1 MSRKTAVATA
11 VVLAALIGGST
22 ACHRESLP
30 SDHIQHTLMLMNRA
44 WGPESPDT
52 LQKYLEVRQALKPV
66 YAANADGLEQ
76 HSLREA
82 STRPILIAALKGLLD
97 MRREADAQLATRGL
111 TMDDY
116 LRLTILVYGRWLR
129 AVRSEDPPEKRV
141 TRVLQELEVAVSRRL
156 EHSTPGSPNEL
167 KGEQDRLASI
177 RHQLRFVAPYGIAD
191 KTATLARLDTATK
204 TWLEQHQA
212 EIQECDFRLF
222 DTAAPERVRPQRPK
236 PTGVTPLPPDEPG
249 EGEAPATQ

>member
-1 MSRKTAVATA
+1 MSRRMAVTATIG
-11 VVLAALIGGST
+11 LAALISGSV
-22 ACHRESLP
+22 ACSWEPLP
-30 SDHIQHTLMLMNRA
+30 SDQIHRTLTLMSRA

-52 LQKYLEVRQALKPV
+52 LQKYLEVRQALKPIYV
-66 YAANADGLEQ
+66 ANADGLEQ

-82 STRPILIAALKGLLD
+82 STRPILLAALKGLLD
-97 MRREADAQLATRGL
+97 MRREADTQLAARGL

-116 LRLTILVYGRWLR
+116 QRLTILVYGRWLR
-129 AVRSEDPPEKRV
+129 AVRPEDPPEKRL

-156 EHSTPGSPNEL
+156 EHSPPGSPNEL
-167 KGEQDRLASI
+167 KGEQERLASI

-191 KTATLARLDTATK
+191 KTATLARLDTNTK
-204 TWLEQHQA
+204 TWLEEHRAQ
-212 EIQECDFRLF
+212 IQECDFKLF

-236 PTGVTPLPPDEPG
+236 PTGVTPVPPDEPA

>member
-1 MSRKTAVATA
+1 
-11 VVLAALIGGST
+11 
-22 ACHRESLP
+22 
-30 SDHIQHTLMLMNRA
+30 MNRA
-44 WGPESPDT
+44 WGPESPET

-97 MRREADAQLATRGL
+97 MRRQADTQVEARGL
-111 TMDDY
+111 TLEDY
-116 LRLTILVYGRWLR
+116 QRLTILVYGRWLR
-129 AVRSEDPPEKRV
+129 AVRSQDPPEKRL

-156 EHSTPGSPNEL
+156 ERNPPVAANEL
-167 KGEQDRLASI
+167 KGEQARLASI

-204 TWLEQHQA
+204 AWLEQHRA

-222 DTAAPERVRPQRPK
+222 DTAAPERVRPQPPK
-236 PTGVTPLPPDEPG
+236 STGVTPVPPDEPL
-249 EGEAPATQ
+249 EGEAPAPQ